1 MENIEGEMGNNRE
14 ERRAELQH
22 RLIDAAE
29 AQIAAQGLAGL
40 KAREVTTAAG
50 CALGALYTAFEDL
63 DRLVLHVNSRTLA
76 QMGAALRD
84 AAGRA
89 GEDPEAVL
97 QALAATYTDFALA
110 HRHLWLALFEH
121 RLPEGVEMPDW
132 HRREHEVLI
141 TVIVPPLAK
150 LRPDLDLAALTLRAR
165 TVFAATH
172 GVVALALQG
181 RFVGVPV
188 ELLRAEVAA
197 LVETM
202 ARGARQV
209 RDGT

>member
-1 MENIEGEMGNNRE
+1 MGNNRE

-29 AQIAAQGLAGL
+29 AQIATQGLAGL
-40 KAREVTTAAG
+40 KAREVTAEAG

-63 DRLVLHVNSRTLA
+63 DRLVLQVNSRTLA
-76 QMGAALRD
+76 RMGAALRE
-84 AAGRA
+84 AATAA

-110 HRHLWLALFEH
+110 HRRLWLALFEH

-141 TVIVPPLAK
+141 TVIVPPLAR

-209 RDGT
+209 RAGV

>member
-1 MENIEGEMGNNRE
+1 MGNNRE

-29 AQIAAQGLAGL
+29 AQIATQGLAGL
-40 KAREVTTAAG
+40 KAREVTAEAG

-76 QMGAALRD
+76 RLGTALRE
-84 AAGRA
+84 AAAAA

-110 HRHLWLALFEH
+110 HRRLWLALFEH

-141 TVIVPPLAK
+141 TVIVPPLAR

-188 ELLRAEVAA
+188 ELLRSEVAA

-209 RDGT
+209 RAGS

>member
-1 MENIEGEMGNNRE
+1 MGNNRE

-29 AQIAAQGLAGL
+29 TQIATQGLAGL
-40 KAREVTTAAG
+40 KAREVTAEAG

-76 QMGAALRD
+76 RMGAALRE
-84 AAGRA
+84 AATAA

-110 HRHLWLALFEH
+110 HRRLWLALFEH

-209 RDGT
+209 RAGS

>member
-1 MENIEGEMGNNRE
+1 MGNNRE

-29 AQIAAQGLAGL
+29 AQIATQGLAGL
-40 KAREVTTAAG
+40 KAREVTAEAG

-63 DRLVLHVNSRTLA
+63 DRLVLQVNSRTLA
-76 QMGAALRD
+76 RMGTALRE
-84 AAGRA
+84 AAAAA

-110 HRHLWLALFEH
+110 HRRLWLALFEH

-188 ELLRAEVAA
+188 ELLRSEVAA

-202 ARGARQV
+202 ARGARQERAGV
-209 RDGT
+209 

>member
-1 MENIEGEMGNNRE
+1 MGNNRE

-40 KAREVTTAAG
+40 KAREVTAEAG

-76 QMGAALRD
+76 RMGTALRE
-84 AAGRA
+84 AAAAA

-110 HRHLWLALFEH
+110 HRRLWLALFEH

-188 ELLRAEVAA
+188 ELLRNEVAG